1 MSRYGL
7 AGTLLF
13 WSIFYGTYSYAR
25 KDSFTKQNI
34 YPSYLILK
42 Q

>member
-1 MSRYGL
+1 MRGYGL
-7 AGTLLF
+7 AGTLVF
-13 WSIFYGTYSYAR
+13 WGTFYGMYSYAR
-25 KDSFTKQNI
+25 KDRFTKLNV